1 MTYNINVSIFI
12 MRMISAVRKTTVKGG
27 LLAVAAATIF
37 ASCSTT
43 KNLREGEQLFIGLEK
58 IEYTNFAEDSIGKT
72 EAEHFSTTKE
82 EVESSL
88 ATAPNGAL
96 FGSSYY
102 RTPFPYGLWI
112 WNAFSGSK
120 NKIAKWITK
129 TFGKAPVLMRQV
141 NPELRASVAQSVLQN
156 HGYLNGKVSY
166 KVIEQKNPKKAKI
179 GYTVDFGRLFT
190 VDTLEYVDF
199 PDEADSLI
207 NLTRDES
214 LLKPG
219 APLDAAVM
227 DAERT
232 RLSNIFRNNGYY
244 FYQPSF
250 ASYLADTIAEPGK
263 AKLRLQL
270 AANLPSVVKRKWHIG
285 KIRINLRKQFM
296 EELKDSFSHRYFA
309 VKFNGKRPP
318 IRPRIIL
325 ADLKLRPRQL
335 FNYDKYIESANK
347 INGSGLFSSAEFTF
361 TPRDTTGRSDT
372 LDVDLTCTFGKPY
385 DFYIET
391 NYRNKI
397 NGRHGPELVI
407 GFTKR
412 NAFRGGEKLDV
423 NLHGSYEWEQG
434 GNVNGSGGNMN
445 SYEYGL
451 DASIEFPRLVVPF
464 LKFRRRFFT
473 TPSTHAKVGMNVLNR
488 PNYFRMH
495 TFSAEW
501 TYTWQRSDKWRH
513 ELSPL
518 TLKYQKLNRTTM
530 KFDSILYANPYLQT
544 SMQDVFI
551 PKIHYTLTYSSKMRS
566 RNPLVWETTLTE
578 SGNIL
583 SLGYMAAGN
592 KWGEKNKQLFENP
605 YAQFVKLETD
615 ISKTWRLG
623 EKSELVAHANA
634 GVIYSYGNS
643 ESAPYSE
650 QFYVGGANSIRAFAV
665 RSIGPGSYTTDVSR
679 LSYLDQTGDI
689 KLQLNLE
696 YRFNLFGSL
705 YGATFIDAGNV
716 WAMRDDGY
724 RHGAQFKLKNVL
736 KEMALGT
743 GIGIRYDLDFLV
755 LRLDW
760 GIGLHVPYETGK
772 SGFYNIPKFKDGQ
785 AIHLAIGYPF

>member
-1 MTYNINVSIFI
+1 MTFSSSFINI
-12 MRMISAVRKTTVKGG
+12 VRKKTCGLIPTACMLTTVIM
-27 LLAVAAATIF
+27 LL

-43 KNLREGEQLFIGLEK
+43 KNLREGDQLFIGLEK
-58 IEYTNFAEDSIGKT
+58 IKFTNINDSIQPDHL
-72 EAEHFSTTKE
+72 ALAKE
-82 EVESSL
+82 EVEASL

-102 RTPFPYGLWI
+102 RTPFPYGLWV

-120 NKIAKWITK
+120 NKIAQWITK

-141 NPELRASVAQSVLQN
+141 NPELRASVAQSVLRS
-156 HGYLNGKVSY
+156 HGYMNGKVDF
-166 KVIEQKNPKKAKI
+166 KIIQQKNPKKAKI
-179 GYTVDFGRLFT
+179 GYTVDFGQLYT
-190 VDTLEYVDF
+190 VDTLEYVNF
-199 PDEADSLI
+199 PQTADSLI
-207 NLTRDES
+207 RLS
-214 LLKPG
+214 QGG
-219 APLDAAVM
+219 ALVKTGDPLDASTM
-227 DAERT
+227 DAERN
-232 RLSNIFRNNGYY
+232 RLANIFRNNGYY
-244 FYQPSF
+244 YYQPSF
-250 ASYLADTIAEPGK
+250 ASYLADTLASPGK
-263 AKLRLQL
+263 AKLRLQM
-270 AANLPSVVKRKWHIG
+270 ADNLPAIVKRKWYIG
-285 KIRINLRKQFM
+285 KITIDLRKQFM
-296 EELKDSFSHRYFA
+296 QQLTDSFSHRYFT
-309 VKFNGKRPP
+309 VRFSGRRPP

-325 ADLKLRPRQL
+325 ADLKLRPRQQYS
-335 FNYDKYIESANK
+335 YDKYIESANK
-347 INGSGLFSSAEFTF
+347 INGSGLFNSVEFNF
-361 TPRDTTGRSDT
+361 TPRDTTGQCDT
-372 LDVDLTCTFGKPY
+372 LDINLACTFGKPY

-391 NYRNKI
+391 NYKNKI

-412 NAFRGGEKLDV
+412 NAFRGGEKLDI

-434 GNVNGSGGNMN
+434 GNVNGSGGDMN
-445 SYEYGL
+445 SYEYGI
-451 DASIEFPRLVVPF
+451 DASIEFPRLIVPF
-464 LKFRRRFFT
+464 LKRRRFFT
-473 TPSTHAKVGMNVLNR
+473 TPSTHAKIGMNVLNR
-488 PNYFRMH
+488 PDYFKMH

-501 TYTWQRSDKWRH
+501 TYAWQRSDRWRH
-513 ELSPL
+513 EYSPL
-518 TLKYQKLNRTTM
+518 TLQYQKLNRTTM

-551 PKIHYTLTYSSKMRS
+551 PKMHYTLTYSSAMRS

-583 SLGYMAAGN
+583 SLGYMAAGK
-592 KWGEKNKQLFENP
+592 KWDEPYKQLFKNP
-605 YAQFVKLETD
+605 YAQFLKLETD
-615 ISKTWRLG
+615 ISKTWQLG
-623 EKSELVAHANA
+623 QKSQLVAHANA
-634 GVIYSYGNS
+634 GIIYSYGNS

-705 YGATFIDAGNV
+705 YGAAFIDAGNV
-716 WAMRDDGY
+716 WALRDDGY
-724 RHGAQFKLKNVL
+724 RHGAQFKLRNVL

-743 GIGIRYDLDFLV
+743 GVGIRYDLDFLV

>member
-1 MTYNINVSIFI
+1 MTFSSSFINI
-12 MRMISAVRKTTVKGG
+12 VRKKTCGLIPTACMLTTVIM
-27 LLAVAAATIF
+27 LL

-43 KNLREGEQLFIGLEK
+43 KNLREGDQLFIGLEK
-58 IEYTNFAEDSIGKT
+58 IKFTNINDSIQPDHL
-72 EAEHFSTTKE
+72 ALAKE
-82 EVESSL
+82 EVEASL

-102 RTPFPYGLWI
+102 RTPFPYGLWV

-120 NKIAKWITK
+120 NKIAQWITK

-141 NPELRASVAQSVLQN
+141 NPELRASVAQSVLRS
-156 HGYLNGKVSY
+156 HGYMNGKVDF
-166 KVIEQKNPKKAKI
+166 KIIQQKNPKKAKI
-179 GYTVDFGRLFT
+179 GYTVDFGQLYT
-190 VDTLEYVDF
+190 VDTLEYVNF
-199 PDEADSLI
+199 PQTADSLI
-207 NLTRDES
+207 RLS
-214 LLKPG
+214 QGG
-219 APLDAAVM
+219 ALVKTGDPLDASTM
-227 DAERT
+227 DAERN
-232 RLSNIFRNNGYY
+232 RLANIFRNNGYY
-244 FYQPSF
+244 YYQPSF
-250 ASYLADTIAEPGK
+250 ASYLADTLASPGK
-263 AKLRLQL
+263 AKLRLQM
-270 AANLPSVVKRKWHIG
+270 ADNLPAIVKRKWYIG
-285 KIRINLRKQFM
+285 KITIDLRKQFM
-296 EELKDSFSHRYFA
+296 QQLTDSFSHRYFT
-309 VKFNGKRPP
+309 VRFSGRRPP

-325 ADLKLRPRQL
+325 ADLKLRPRQQYS
-335 FNYDKYIESANK
+335 YDKYIESANK
-347 INGSGLFSSAEFTF
+347 INGSGLFNSVEFNF
-361 TPRDTTGRSDT
+361 TPRDTTGQCDT
-372 LDVDLTCTFGKPY
+372 LDINLACTFGKPY

-391 NYRNKI
+391 NYKNKI

-412 NAFRGGEKLDV
+412 NAFRGGEKLDI

-434 GNVNGSGGNMN
+434 GNVNGSGGDMN
-445 SYEYGL
+445 SYEYGI
-451 DASIEFPRLVVPF
+451 DASIEFPRLIVPF
-464 LKFRRRFFT
+464 LKRRRFFT
-473 TPSTHAKVGMNVLNR
+473 TPSTHAKIGMNVLNR
-488 PNYFRMH
+488 PDYFKMH

-501 TYTWQRSDKWRH
+501 TYAWQRSDRWRH
-513 ELSPL
+513 EYSPL
-518 TLKYQKLNRTTM
+518 TLQYQKLNRTTM

-551 PKIHYTLTYSSKMRS
+551 PKMHYTLTYSSAMRS

-583 SLGYMAAGN
+583 SLGYMAAGK
-592 KWGEKNKQLFENP
+592 KWDEPYKQLFKNP
-605 YAQFVKLETD
+605 YAQFLKLETD
-615 ISKTWRLG
+615 ISKTWQLG
-623 EKSELVAHANA
+623 LKSQLVAHANA
-634 GVIYSYGNS
+634 GIIYSYGNS

-705 YGATFIDAGNV
+705 YGAAFIDAGNV
-716 WAMRDDGY
+716 WALRDDGY
-724 RHGAQFKLKNVL
+724 RHGAQFKLRNVL

-743 GIGIRYDLDFLV
+743 GVGIRYDLDFLV

>member
-1 MTYNINVSIFI
+1 
-12 MRMISAVRKTTVKGG
+12 
-27 LLAVAAATIF
+27 
-37 ASCSTT
+37 
-43 KNLREGEQLFIGLEK
+43 
-58 IEYTNFAEDSIGKT
+58 
-72 EAEHFSTTKE
+72 
-82 EVESSL
+82 
-88 ATAPNGAL
+88 
-96 FGSSYY
+96 
-102 RTPFPYGLWI
+102 
-112 WNAFSGSK
+112 
-120 NKIAKWITK
+120 
-129 TFGKAPVLMRQV
+129 MRQV

-179 GYTVDFGRLFT
+179 GYTVDFGKLFT

-207 NLTRDES
+207 NLTKDETK
-214 LLKPG
+214 LKPG
-219 APLDAAVM
+219 SPLDAAVM

-232 RLSNIFRNNGYY
+232 RLSTIFRNNGYY
-244 FYQPSF
+244 FYQPNF

-270 AANLPSVVKRKWHIG
+270 AANLPSIVKRKWYIG

-309 VKFNGKRPP
+309 VRFNGKRPP

-397 NGRHGPELVI
+397 NGRHGPELVV

-412 NAFRGGEKLDV
+412 NAFRGGEKLDI

-464 LKFRRRFFT
+464 LKFRRRFYT

-501 TYTWQRSDKWRH
+501 TYTWQRSDRWRH
-513 ELSPL
+513 EFSPL
-518 TLKYQKLNRTTM
+518 TLKYQKLNRTTI

-551 PKIHYTLTYSSKMRS
+551 PKMHYTLTYSSKMRS

-592 KWGEKNKQLFENP
+592 KWDEKNKQLFENP

-615 ISKTWRLG
+615 VSKTWKVG

-689 KLQLNLE
+689 KLQFNLE

-716 WAMRDDGY
+716 WALRDDGY
-724 RHGAQFKLKNVL
+724 RHGAQFKFKNAL

-743 GIGIRYDLDFLV
+743 GVGIRYDLDFLV

>member
-1 MTYNINVSIFI
+1 MKKN
-12 MRMISAVRKTTVKGG
+12 ISAKCV
-27 LLAVAAATIF
+27 AVCMAATAIMLT
-37 ASCSTT
+37 SCSTT
-43 KNLREGEQLFIGLEK
+43 KNIQEGDQLFIGLEK
-58 IEYTNFAEDSIGKT
+58 IEYTNVDEETAPYHLSV
-72 EAEHFSTTKE
+72 TKE
-82 EVESSL
+82 EVEASL

-112 WNAFSGSK
+112 WNAFSGSR

-141 NPELRASVAQSVLQN
+141 NPELRASVAQSVLQS
-156 HGYLNGKVSY
+156 HGYLNGQVDY
-166 KVIEQKNPKKAKI
+166 KVVEQKNPKKAKI
-179 GYTVDFGRLFT
+179 GYTVNFGPLFT
-190 VDTLEYVDF
+190 VDTLEYIDF
-199 PDEADSLI
+199 PNEADSLI
-207 NLTRDES
+207 NLTKAET
-214 LLKPG
+214 LIKPG
-219 APLDAAVM
+219 APLDASDM
-227 DAERT
+227 DAERN
-232 RLSNIFRNNGYY
+232 RLSTLFRNNGYY

-250 ASYLADTIAEPGK
+250 ASYLADTTAMPGK
-263 AKLRLQL
+263 AKLRLQM
-270 AANLPSVVKRKWHIG
+270 ATNLPPIVKRKWHIG

-296 EELKDSFSHRYFA
+296 EELKDSFSHRYFT
-309 VKFNGKRPP
+309 VRFNGKRPP

-325 ADLKLRPRQL
+325 ADLKLRPRQQ

-347 INGSGLFSSAEFTF
+347 INGSGLFSSTEFNF

-397 NGRHGPELVI
+397 NGRHGPELVV

-412 NAFRGGEKLDV
+412 NAFRGGEKLDI

-434 GNVNGSGGNMN
+434 GNVNGTGGNMN

-473 TPSTHAKVGMNVLNR
+473 TPSTHAMIGMNVLNR
-488 PNYFRMH
+488 PDFFKMH
-495 TFSAEW
+495 TFLAEW

-513 ELSPL
+513 EFSPL
-518 TLKYQKLNRTTM
+518 TLKYQKLNHTTM

-551 PKIHYTLTYSSKMRS
+551 PKMHYTLTYSSKMRS
-566 RNPLVWETTLTE
+566 RHPFVWETTITE

-592 KWGEKNKQLFENP
+592 KWSETNKQLFKNP
-605 YAQFVKLETD
+605 YAQFLKLETD
-615 ISKTWRLG
+615 ISKIWQLG
-623 EKSELVAHANA
+623 IKSQLVAHANA

-643 ESAPYSE
+643 VSAPYSE

-716 WAMRDDGY
+716 WALRDDGY
-724 RHGAQFKLKNVL
+724 RRGAQFKLKNAL

-743 GIGIRYDLDFLV
+743 GVGIRYDLEFLV

>member
-1 MTYNINVSIFI
+1 MTFSSSFINI
-12 MRMISAVRKTTVKGG
+12 VRKKTCGLIPTACMFTTVIM
-27 LLAVAAATIF
+27 LL

-43 KNLREGEQLFIGLEK
+43 KNLREGDQLFIGLEK
-58 IEYTNFAEDSIGKT
+58 IKFTNINDSIQPDHL
-72 EAEHFSTTKE
+72 ALAKE
-82 EVESSL
+82 EVEASL

-102 RTPFPYGLWI
+102 RTPFPYGLWV

-120 NKIAKWITK
+120 NKIAQWITK

-141 NPELRASVAQSVLQN
+141 NPELRASVAQSVLRSL
-156 HGYLNGKVSY
+156 GYMNGKVDF
-166 KVIEQKNPKKAKI
+166 KIIQQKNPKKAKI
-179 GYTVDFGRLFT
+179 GYTVDFGQLYT
-190 VDTLEYVDF
+190 VDTLEYVNF
-199 PDEADSLI
+199 PQTADSLI
-207 NLTRDES
+207 RLS
-214 LLKPG
+214 QGG
-219 APLDAAVM
+219 ALVKTGDPLDASTM
-227 DAERT
+227 DAERN
-232 RLSNIFRNNGYY
+232 RLANIFRNNGYY
-244 FYQPSF
+244 YYQPSF
-250 ASYLADTIAEPGK
+250 ASYLADTLASPGK
-263 AKLRLQL
+263 AKLRLQM
-270 AANLPSVVKRKWHIG
+270 ADNLPAIVKRKWYIG
-285 KIRINLRKQFM
+285 KITIDLRKQFM
-296 EELKDSFSHRYFA
+296 QQLTDSFSHRYFT
-309 VKFNGKRPP
+309 VRFSGRRPP

-325 ADLKLRPRQL
+325 ADLKLRPRQQYS
-335 FNYDKYIESANK
+335 YDKYIESANK
-347 INGSGLFSSAEFTF
+347 INGSGLFNSVEFNF
-361 TPRDTTGRSDT
+361 TPRDTTGQCDT
-372 LDVDLTCTFGKPY
+372 LDINLACTFGKPY

-391 NYRNKI
+391 NYKNKI

-412 NAFRGGEKLDV
+412 NAFRGGEKLDI

-434 GNVNGSGGNMN
+434 GNVNGSSGDMN
-445 SYEYGL
+445 SYEYGI
-451 DASIEFPRLVVPF
+451 DASIEFPRLIVPF
-464 LKFRRRFFT
+464 LKRRRFFT
-473 TPSTHAKVGMNVLNR
+473 TPSTHAKIGMNVLNR
-488 PNYFRMH
+488 PDYFKMH

-501 TYTWQRSDKWRH
+501 TYAWQRSDRWRH
-513 ELSPL
+513 EYSPL
-518 TLKYQKLNRTTM
+518 TLQYQKLNRTTM

-551 PKIHYTLTYSSKMRS
+551 PKMHYTLTYSSAMRS

-583 SLGYMAAGN
+583 SLGYMAAGK
-592 KWGEKNKQLFENP
+592 KWDEPYKQLFKNP
-605 YAQFVKLETD
+605 YAQFLKLETD
-615 ISKTWRLG
+615 ISKTWQLG
-623 EKSELVAHANA
+623 LKSQLVAHANA
-634 GVIYSYGNS
+634 GIIYSYGNS

-705 YGATFIDAGNV
+705 YGAAFIDAGNV
-716 WAMRDDGY
+716 WALRDDGY
-724 RHGAQFKLKNVL
+724 RHGAQFKLRNVL

-743 GIGIRYDLDFLV
+743 GVGIRYDLDFLV

>member
-1 MTYNINVSIFI
+1 MTFSSSFINI
-12 MRMISAVRKTTVKGG
+12 VRKKTCGLILTACMFTTVIM
-27 LLAVAAATIF
+27 LL

-43 KNLREGEQLFIGLEK
+43 KNLREGDQLFIGLEK
-58 IEYTNFAEDSIGKT
+58 IKFTNINDSIQPDHL
-72 EAEHFSTTKE
+72 ALAKE
-82 EVESSL
+82 EVEASL

-102 RTPFPYGLWI
+102 RTPFPYGLWV

-120 NKIAKWITK
+120 NKIAQWITK

-141 NPELRASVAQSVLQN
+141 NPELRASVAQSVLRS
-156 HGYLNGKVSY
+156 HGYMNGKVDF
-166 KVIEQKNPKKAKI
+166 KIIQQKNPKKAKI
-179 GYTVDFGRLFT
+179 GYTVDFGQLYT
-190 VDTLEYVDF
+190 VDTLEYVNF
-199 PDEADSLI
+199 PQTADSLI
-207 NLTRDES
+207 RLS
-214 LLKPG
+214 QGG
-219 APLDAAVM
+219 ALVKTGDPLDASTM
-227 DAERT
+227 DAERN
-232 RLSNIFRNNGYY
+232 RLANIFRNNGYY
-244 FYQPSF
+244 YYQPSF
-250 ASYLADTIAEPGK
+250 ASYLADTLASPGK
-263 AKLRLQL
+263 AKLRLQM
-270 AANLPSVVKRKWHIG
+270 ADNLPAIVKRKWYIG
-285 KIRINLRKQFM
+285 KITIDLRKQFM
-296 EELKDSFSHRYFA
+296 QQLTDSFSHRYFT
-309 VKFNGKRPP
+309 VRFSGRRPP

-325 ADLKLRPRQL
+325 ADLKLRPRQQYS
-335 FNYDKYIESANK
+335 YDKYIESANK
-347 INGSGLFSSAEFTF
+347 INGSGLFNSVEFNF
-361 TPRDTTGRSDT
+361 TPRDTTGQCDT
-372 LDVDLTCTFGKPY
+372 LDINLACTFGKPY

-391 NYRNKI
+391 NYKNKI

-412 NAFRGGEKLDV
+412 NAFRGGEKLDI

-434 GNVNGSGGNMN
+434 GNVNGSGGDMN
-445 SYEYGL
+445 SYEYGI
-451 DASIEFPRLVVPF
+451 DASIEFPRLIVPF
-464 LKFRRRFFT
+464 LKRRRFFT
-473 TPSTHAKVGMNVLNR
+473 TPSTHAKIGMNVLNR
-488 PNYFRMH
+488 PDYFKMH

-501 TYTWQRSDKWRH
+501 TYAWQRSDRWRH
-513 ELSPL
+513 EYSPL
-518 TLKYQKLNRTTM
+518 TLQYQKLNRTTM

-551 PKIHYTLTYSSKMRS
+551 PKMHYTLTYSSAMRS

-583 SLGYMAAGN
+583 SLGYMAAGK
-592 KWGEKNKQLFENP
+592 KWDEPYKQLFKNP
-605 YAQFVKLETD
+605 YAQFLKLETD
-615 ISKTWRLG
+615 ISKTWQLG
-623 EKSELVAHANA
+623 LKSQLVAHANA
-634 GVIYSYGNS
+634 GIIYSYGNS

-705 YGATFIDAGNV
+705 YGAAFIDAGNV
-716 WAMRDDGY
+716 WALRDDGY
-724 RHGAQFKLKNVL
+724 RHGAQFKLRNVL

-743 GIGIRYDLDFLV
+743 GVGIRYDLDFLV